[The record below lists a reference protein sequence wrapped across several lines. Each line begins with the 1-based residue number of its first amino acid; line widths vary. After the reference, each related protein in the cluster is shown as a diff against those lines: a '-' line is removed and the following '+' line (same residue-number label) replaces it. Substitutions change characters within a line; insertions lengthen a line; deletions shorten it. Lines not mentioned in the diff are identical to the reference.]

1 MCCSLFGTFSLGLV
15 NVSFV
20 TSYAKLL
27 AFGLG
32 ESATTKPVNLV
43 VGLLKKAKEDSEDV
57 TVPSWIKV
65 RPTASP
71 QLACQLLRS

>member
-43 VGLLKKAKEDSEDV
+43 AAKESEGGQRGRHGSELDQGK
-57 TVPSWIKV
+57 THGITTACL
-65 RPTASP
+65 PTP
-71 QLACQLLRS
+71 P